1 MNICDINVDYID
13 HMGTDKTV
21 VNAARISFNND
32 NNESLLNDKDHKL
45 IAFLAKHN
53 HWSPFAHT
61 SIQLKIKAPIFVARQ
76 LVKHQVGAS
85 WNEVSRRYVDY
96 EPEFWLPTILRGK
109 PRNAKQGSDGVIDAE
124 YISVIS
130 EVYQFSLDAY
140 NTLLLANVAPEQA
153 RMVLPLGSI
162 TDWYWTGSLY
172 FWARVVSLRSDSDA
186 QEESQQVAKQINDI
200 CFKLFPISW
209 QQLTLKL

>member
-1 MNICDINVDYID
+1 MNVNDIKVDYID

-21 VNAARISFNND
+21 VNAARISFNKD
-32 NNESLLNDKDHKL
+32 DITTELLDKDHKL
-45 IAFLAKHN
+45 IAYLAKHG

-96 EPEFWLPTILRGK
+96 EPEFWLPEILRGK
-109 PRNAKQGSDGVIDAE
+109 PTNAKQGSSGVVSSE
-124 YISVIS
+124 YISIIS
-130 EVYQFSLDAY
+130 DLYQKSLETY
-140 NTLLLANVAPEQA
+140 NLLLSANVAPEQA

-172 FWARVVSLRSDSDA
+172 FWARVVALRADTHA
-186 QEESQQVAKQINDI
+186 QEESQQVAEKISII
-200 CFKLFPISW
+200 CNGLFPVSW
-209 QQLTLKL
+209 KQLTLI